1 MESKIKSLLQNK
13 LVAPNVDTN
22 NYSRSIALVLQTYEK
37 DNVCDIKYLDA
48 QSRIRN
54 RERVK
59 VKITNNDDWFPQQ
72 GDIVEI
78 EVFQDVVIIIG
89 SVVSDYNTQIRP
101 KNKLKQDI
109 YADGVDSSVGCYIF

>member
-1 MESKIKSLLQNK
+1 MGSKIKSLLQNK

-22 NYSRSIALVLQTYEK
+22 NYSRSVALVLQAYEK

>member
-1 MESKIKSLLQNK
+1 MGSKIKSLLQNK
-13 LVAPNVDTN
+13 LVKPAIDT
-22 NYSRSIALVLQTYEK
+22 SGLTKSVGIVLKSYER

-54 RERVK
+54 REKIR
-59 VKITNNDDWFPQQ
+59 VKITNNDDWFPKP

-78 EVFQDVVIIIG
+78 EIIEDTVIIIG
-89 SVVSDYNTQIRP
+89 SMITDYNTQVRP
-101 KNKLKQDI
+101 KNELKKDI